1 MAFSGFGVFF
11 LFSHKYNYLQAVF
24 GWLVGLR
31 FQGERQAKKH
41 DFKLQKEEREPKA
54 TSKSKHYDSQP

>member
-1 MAFSGFGVFF
+1 VFF
-11 LFSHKYNYLQAVF
+11 LFSHKYNYLQAVL

-54 TSKSKHYDSQP
+54 TSKSKHYDFQP